1 MIPPYDHE
9 LVIGVE
15 IKLIYLGGDAFG
27 REVHKKNVP
36 RVVLFKWE
44 DGGVFRLLPAS
55 QGLWFAVM
63 NGHHRDTSIQG
74 VEEFSQAGSCFELR
88 DRVEKLESGRKSVLQ
103 APLGAWREFRI
114 VRLKIVLVNLTGKML
129 RRFEFVLDERA
140 IDDLFRLSI

>member
-36 RVVLFKWE
+36 RVVLFKRE
-44 DGGVFRLLPAS
+44 DGGVFRLLPPA
-55 QGLWFAVM
+55 QRFRFAVM

-74 VEEFSQAGSCFELR
+74 VEELSQAGSRFELR

-103 APLGAWREFRI
+103 APLRAWCELRI
-114 VRLKIVLVNLTGKML
+114 FRLKIVPVDFAGEML
-129 RRFEFVLDERA
+129 RCFEFVLDE
-140 IDDLFRLSI
+140 